1 MLLLLQLWK
10 GPLGASFTKISE
22 KENHMVVQS
31 RALHPLE
38 LSLKPSPSLSNKH
51 FLNIS
56 SALCHSHRTTTSTTA
71 TSASFDLCVNV
82 FVGLVA
88 KHKGSRN
95 TKLCVKVFL
104 GEGSRSTKPL
114 PQRCW
119 RHSSLS
125 KNTCVIKCVK
135 EDFLKHKLKLKRKH
149 NALDILSV
157 TLTNFHGDDDITI
170 WIPSRNDHYSVK
182 SAYYQLLENLIDN
195 SALKYGN
202 SMSPRK
208 LNIFFGEFLE
218 DVSLVEPISKPKE
231 CHALYAAH
239 FANPMS
245 KMSGISSLNA
255 IKPIKSGY
263 GIGKTTKY
271 GRSLPLSSPFLVNCS
286 INGPMHINNILI
298 TNTDRYLPHNHLPLG
313 RNLLLAP

>member
-1 MLLLLQLWK
+1 MVSDLVDYHNNLWSQ
-10 GPLGASFTKISE
+10 AFI
-22 KENHMVVQS
+22 ENT
-31 RALHPLE
+31 
-38 LSLKPSPSLSNKH
+38 
-51 FLNIS
+51 LN
-56 SALCHSHRTTTSTTA
+56 
-71 TSASFDLCVNV
+71 
-82 FVGLVA
+82 
-88 KHKGSRN
+88 
-95 TKLCVKVFL
+95 
-104 GEGSRSTKPL
+104 
-114 PQRCW
+114 Q
-119 RHSSLS
+119 
-125 KNTCVIKCVK
+125 
-135 EDFLKHKLKLKRKH
+135 H
-149 NALDILSV
+149 NALDILSM

-255 IKPIKSGY
+255 IKPIKY
-263 GIGKTTKY
+263 G
-271 GRSLPLSSPFLVNCS
+271 
-286 INGPMHINNILI
+286 
-298 TNTDRYLPHNHLPLG
+298 
-313 RNLLLAP
+313 

>member
-1 MLLLLQLWK
+1 MGKDGFSSCIIRPSSSNTLGLETRQSHMPQVFLLL
-10 GPLGASFTKISE
+10 ARKIS
-22 KENHMVVQS
+22 
-31 RALHPLE
+31 
-38 LSLKPSPSLSNKH
+38 
-51 FLNIS
+51 
-56 SALCHSHRTTTSTTA
+56 
-71 TSASFDLCVNV
+71 
-82 FVGLVA
+82 
-88 KHKGSRN
+88 
-95 TKLCVKVFL
+95 
-104 GEGSRSTKPL
+104 
-114 PQRCW
+114 W
-119 RHSSLS
+119 
-125 KNTCVIKCVK
+125 
-135 EDFLKHKLKLKRKH
+135 
-149 NALDILSV
+149 
-157 TLTNFHGDDDITI
+157 
-170 WIPSRNDHYSVK
+170 NDHYSVK

>member
-1 MLLLLQLWK
+1 M
-10 GPLGASFTKISE
+10 
-22 KENHMVVQS
+22 
-31 RALHPLE
+31 
-38 LSLKPSPSLSNKH
+38 
-51 FLNIS
+51 
-56 SALCHSHRTTTSTTA
+56 
-71 TSASFDLCVNV
+71 
-82 FVGLVA
+82 
-88 KHKGSRN
+88 
-95 TKLCVKVFL
+95 
-104 GEGSRSTKPL
+104 
-114 PQRCW
+114 
-119 RHSSLS
+119 
-125 KNTCVIKCVK
+125 
-135 EDFLKHKLKLKRKH
+135 
-149 NALDILSV
+149 